1 MQTKM
6 KVTLKKPVKF
16 NITLKKKAK
25 VNPRAKYA

>member
-1 MQTKM
+1 MKTKM